1 MELHVAELLRQ
12 AGVGG
17 KTASPKDQI
26 LNRPRERLRFAFPG
40 K

>member
-1 MELHVAELLRQ
+1 MELLFAELLRQ

-17 KTASPKDQI
+17 KTASPKNQI
-26 LNRPRERLRFAFPG
+26 LNRPRERFRFAFPG